1 MKGLNISQAREMT
14 GAPVQCRTK
23 VPCRI
28 LVVEDEPD
36 IRRLNAEVLKRSGYA
51 VDTAEDGRAGWKAF
65 HAVRH
70 APDSYAL
77 LITDHNMPGLTGL
90 ALVKKLSDDCITLPV
105 ILASAALRSEDL
117 FIRYPWLQP
126 AATLPKPYTIEEL
139 LGTVRKFLRATDGT
153 CKPDAPAPNR
163 RRQPSAINLQL

>member
-1 MKGLNISQAREMT
+1 MQAAET
-14 GAPVQCRTK
+14 ADAPLQCQTHR
-23 VPCRI
+23 PHRI
-28 LVVEDEPD
+28 LVVDDEPD
-36 IRRLNAEVLKRSGYA
+36 IRQFNAQVLIRSGYE

-65 HAVRH
+65 HAVSH

-90 ALVKKLSDDCITLPV
+90 ALVKKLRDDCITLPV

-139 LGTVRKFLRATDGT
+139 LGTVRKFLRATAGT
-153 CKPDAPAPNR
+153 CEQDAPVLNR
-163 RRQPSAINLQL
+163 RRQPSAFNLHL